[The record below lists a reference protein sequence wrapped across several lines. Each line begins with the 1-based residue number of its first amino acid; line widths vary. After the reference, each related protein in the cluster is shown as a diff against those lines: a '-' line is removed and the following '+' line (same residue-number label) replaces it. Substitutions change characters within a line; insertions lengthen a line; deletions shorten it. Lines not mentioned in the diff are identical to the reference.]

1 MKEQIMKY
9 QVHKRRWIDNS
20 LKDVVYESDIFED
33 AQSTHKSKNNEWL
46 DSLPKT
52 PEEISTISK
61 NNEMFFY
68 FYSIYD
74 TERKTYL

>member
-1 MKEQIMKY
+1 MKKY

-20 LKDVVYESDIFED
+20 LKDIVYESDIFED

-52 PEEISTISK
+52 PEEISTIKK
-61 NNEMFFY
+61 NNETFFY

-74 TERKTYL
+74 TERKIYL